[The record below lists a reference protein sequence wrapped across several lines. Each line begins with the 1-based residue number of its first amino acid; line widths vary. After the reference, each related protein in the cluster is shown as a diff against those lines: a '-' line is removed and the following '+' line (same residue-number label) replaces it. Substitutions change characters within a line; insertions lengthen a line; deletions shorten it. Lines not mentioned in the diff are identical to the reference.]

1 MPCVFC
7 TNVHDSGVVLAE
19 DERTWVVQHP
29 AGQWMVV
36 AKKHVEN
43 VSDLDEEEWLHVA
56 RVWHRAER
64 ELRAITGAAR
74 VIVMK
79 LGLQTP
85 HLHVH
90 LYPFDAGASRDEV
103 FAVIDGRDAL
113 RLTPPS
119 R

>member
-1 MPCVFC
+1 MTCVFC
-7 TNVHDSGVVLAE
+7 TDVSQSGHVLAE
-19 DERTWVVQHP
+19 DDRTWTLQHP

-64 ELRAITGAAR
+64 ELREKTRADR
-74 VIVMK
+74 VIIMK

-85 HLHVH
+85 HLHIH
-90 LYPFDAGASRDEV
+90 LYPFNANATREDV
-103 FAVIDGRDAL
+103 FAVIDGRAPL
-113 RLTPPS
+113 RLTPAA